1 MDLHANLI
9 SLILRRGRADK
20 ITFERLNKLNLCLS
34 YPAALKRQSMLS
46 ENSENRVKSWC
57 KMQEVKHTVAS
68 QAPSLDKSKL
78 SITLVSQR
86 TEGFEP
92 KQEITA
98 PDICMQEFG
107 ATEGDD
113 HFVSTVEN
121 LDKSL
126 MEINISDSESIGEIT
141 QQPLDHESAPL
152 TSTSDT
158 DVGKLPVFSLDEYV
172 IIDVDEQMIVSEALP
187 GSDVHGNGN
196 IGTLYELDA
205 QIHISEASTGY
216 ADLTLTGERNVQNG
230 KSAPSHTIIFE
241 DPDFSLA
248 GDNVN
253 LSQKKRKTSRKD
265 TSKQYNLFNCISVK
279 NRVPYNSEMIKGKVP
294 TTTQVDNVPLSN
306 YFMDK
311 EDNDLLRNEFR
322 IILGWTVS
330 ELRQDLNWMKK
341 YLSRNIKHKYMG
353 KTASNSEVVS

>member
-1 MDLHANLI
+1 
-9 SLILRRGRADK
+9 
-20 ITFERLNKLNLCLS
+20 
-34 YPAALKRQSMLS
+34 
-46 ENSENRVKSWC
+46 
-57 KMQEVKHTVAS
+57 
-68 QAPSLDKSKL
+68 
-78 SITLVSQR
+78 
-86 TEGFEP
+86 
-92 KQEITA
+92 
-98 PDICMQEFG
+98 
-107 ATEGDD
+107 
-113 HFVSTVEN
+113 
-121 LDKSL
+121 

-158 DVGKLPVFSLDEYV
+158 DVGKSPVFSLDEYV

-253 LSQKKRKTSRKD
+253 LSRKKRKTSRKD

-279 NRVPYNSEMIKGKVP
+279 NRVLYNSEMIKGKVP

-341 YLSRNIKHKYMG
+341 YLSRNIKTQIYG
-353 KTASNSEVVS
+353 ENCI